1 MPASQNTASRWPA
14 VTVVIPT
21 RGRPE
26 LLARALRSIYAQ
38 RYDGDIECLVVLDG
52 PAAGDVP
59 APPDAPRRSLR
70 VIENTRK
77 PGLAGARNTGILAA
91 HADLVAFCDDDDE
104 WRPGKIGEQVP
115 HLLDDPRVSAVSCG
129 IEVCYREREVARLPK
144 AGTVTFAD
152 LLRDRLSD
160 MHPSTFLARRR
171 DVLDKIGL
179 VDEEIPGSYAE
190 DYDWLLRAA
199 RVGPIRTVQSPMTRV
214 HWHASSY
221 FEGRWDMIVAALQY
235 LVRKH
240 PEFEGSPRG
249 LARIYGQIA
258 FAHAAAGRARAAR
271 EWIRRA
277 LALDRRQPRPYLA
290 LLVSAGLLRPGL
302 VLATLHRFGRGV

>member
-1 MPASQNTASRWPA
+1 MPASHDSARWPS

-26 LLARALRSIYAQ
+26 LLARALRSIHAQ
-38 RYDGDIECLVVLDG
+38 RYDADIESLVVRDG
-52 PAAGDVP
+52 TPAVDM
-59 APPDAPRRSLR
+59 PDLPDDPRRSLR
-70 VIENTRK
+70 MIDNART

-91 HADLVAFCDDDDE
+91 RGELVAFCDDDDE

-115 HLLDDPRVSAVSCG
+115 HLLGDADVSAVTCG
-129 IEVCYREREVARLPK
+129 IEVCYRDREVPRLPK
-144 AGTVTFAD
+144 APRVTFAD

-171 DVLDKIGL
+171 DVVERIGL

-199 RVGPIRTVQSPMTRV
+199 RVAPIHTVPSPMTRV

-221 FEGRWDMIVAALQY
+221 FEGRWDMIIAALHY

-240 PEFEGSPRG
+240 PEFEHETRG
-249 LARIYGQIA
+249 LGRIYGQIA
-258 FAHAAAGRARAAR
+258 FAHAAAGRAQAAR

-277 LALDRRQPRPYLA
+277 LTLDPRQPRPYLA
-290 LLVSAGLLRPGL
+290 LLVSAGVLRPSL

>member
-1 MPASQNTASRWPA
+1 MPASQNNASRWPS

-38 RYDGDIECLVVLDG
+38 RYDADIECLVVLDG
-52 PAAGDVP
+52 SDAGD
-59 APPDAPRRSLR
+59 PPGPPEGSRRSLR
-70 VIENTRK
+70 VIRNARK
-77 PGLAGARNTGILAA
+77 PGLAGARNAGILEAQGE
-91 HADLVAFCDDDDE
+91 LVAFCDDDDE
-104 WRPGKIGEQVP
+104 WRPGKIAEQVP
-115 HLLDDPRVSAVSCG
+115 HLMGGSDVSAVSCG
-129 IEVCYREREVARLPK
+129 IEVCYGDREVPRLPK
-144 AGTVTFAD
+144 AGRVTFDD

-171 DVLDKIGL
+171 DVLDRIGL
-179 VDEEIPGSYAE
+179 IDEEIPGSYAE

-199 RVGPIRTVQSPMTRV
+199 RVAPIRTVQSPMTRV

-221 FEGRWDMIVAALQY
+221 FEGRWDTIIAALQY

-240 PEFEGSPRG
+240 PEFAHESRG

-271 EWIRRA
+271 EWVRRS
-277 LALDRRQPRPYLA
+277 LELDRRQPRPYLA

-302 VLATLHRFGRGV
+302 VMSTLHRFGRGV